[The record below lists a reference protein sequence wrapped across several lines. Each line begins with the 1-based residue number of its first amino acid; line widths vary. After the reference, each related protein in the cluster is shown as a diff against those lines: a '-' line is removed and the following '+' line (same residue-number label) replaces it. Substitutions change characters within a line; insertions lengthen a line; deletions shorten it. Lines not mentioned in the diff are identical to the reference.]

1 MPFESYWKK
10 RTPTHWHTSHVKFTL
25 VQEDHMLFFQ
35 WVCYIHIHTSGQPNH
50 QDNRSTQSQSFQVQ
64 LQFLFYSFF
73 HLSERWKVRVEPREY
88 WTEPWLFHHHF
99 ILFLFTFNILL
110 FSIWYYIKFNNFIHR
125 FWFYL

>member
-25 VQEDHMLFFQ
+25 VQEDHMLFFNEY
-35 WVCYIHIHTSGQPNH
+35 VTFTFTH
-50 QDNRSTQSQSFQVQ
+50 QDSQTIRTTDRLNLNHFKFNYNSYSIHSFISQRG
-64 LQFLFYSFF
+64 
-73 HLSERWKVRVEPREY
+73 ERWELNQQY

-125 FWFYL
+125 FRFYL